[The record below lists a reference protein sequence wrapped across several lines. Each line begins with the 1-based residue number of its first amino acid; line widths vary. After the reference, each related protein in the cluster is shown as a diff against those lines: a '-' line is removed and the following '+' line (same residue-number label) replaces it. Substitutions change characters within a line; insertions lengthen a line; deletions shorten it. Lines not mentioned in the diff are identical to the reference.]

1 MRISIV
7 SGSSREG
14 RRSHRVALG
23 LGNQIEAVDHKSVII
38 DLMQLE
44 LPPFVER
51 FGNVDDPNGKLAKIS
66 EIMKVSDG
74 LIFLTP
80 EYNGA
85 MSSGLKNFIDVFA
98 KASFDGKPIG
108 VATASAGPLGGI
120 RAAYQLQQTILCILA
135 YPMPQMLTVGNVT
148 DVLDE
153 DGTVIDDEF
162 RRKIEQY
169 TDTYLGFVRKFK
181 V

>member
-7 SGSSREG
+7 SGSSRKG

-23 LGNQIEAVDHKSVII
+23 LENQIGAAGHKAVII
-38 DLMQLE
+38 DLMQLQ

-51 FGNVDDPNGKLAKIS
+51 FGNVEDPTRKLAEIS
-66 EIMKVSDG
+66 EIMKESDG

-98 KASFDGKPIG
+98 TASFDGKPIG
-108 VATASAGPLGGI
+108 VATASAGARGGI

-135 YPMPQMLTVGNVT
+135 YPMPQMLTVGNV
-148 DVLDE
+148 DEVLDE
-153 DGTVIDDEF
+153 DGNAIDDEF
-162 RRKIEQY
+162 RRNLERF
-169 TDTYLGFVRKFK
+169 TEAYLGFVRKFT

>member
-1 MRISIV
+1 MRISII
-7 SGSSREG
+7 SGSSRKG
-14 RRSHRVALG
+14 RLSHRVAVG
-23 LGNQIEAVDHKSVII
+23 LENEIKAADHNAVII
-38 DLMQLE
+38 DLMELQ

-51 FGNVDDPNGKLAKIS
+51 FGNVKDPNGKLTEVS
-66 EIMKVSDG
+66 EIMKTSDG
-74 LIFLTP
+74 LVFLTP

-108 VATASAGPLGGI
+108 VATASAGSRGGI

-135 YPMPQMLTVGNVT
+135 FPMPQMLTVGNVT

-153 DGTVIDDEF
+153 DGNVIDDQF
-162 RRKIEQY
+162 RRNLQRY
-169 TDTYLGFVRKFK
+169 TEVYLGFVRKFT